1 MALTTFDRA
10 HAPATRPT
18 NPLRSGRIPAIP
30 ESLRSLAAFRSGMAP
45 RSGMTPPSA
54 PSPELIVVR
63 ERASGSDAG
72 AGDRA
77 PDGRLTLPFELRRKS
92 RLRTRLDDGREVA
105 LMLERGSVLRGG
117 DRLCSDCGRCIEV
130 AAGREAVSVVRA
142 GDARVLARAA
152 YHLGNRHVPV
162 QVGRHELRYLTDHVL
177 DEMVAGL
184 GAEVV
189 RAELPFEPEAG
200 AYGHHGHHRHH
211 RHHANDGPDG
221 HDGDHT
227 KDDPDRHHV
236 GDGPDRHRG
245 HHANDGPDGHDG
257 DYTKDDPNRHHN
269 HHASGDPNRQR
280 GHHTNHGPNRH
291 HGRHD
296 SGERILPGAGGGASC
311 HPRFSEGLDDSTG
324 RGRR

>member
-1 MALTTFDRA
+1 
-10 HAPATRPT
+10 
-18 NPLRSGRIPAIP
+18 
-30 ESLRSLAAFRSGMAP
+30 
-45 RSGMTPPSA
+45 MTPPSA

-63 ERASGSDAG
+63 ERAPGSDAG
-72 AGDRA
+72 AGDPA

-117 DRLCSDCGRCIEV
+117 DRLRSDCGRCIEV

-142 GDARVLARAA
+142 GDARILARAA

-200 AYGHHGHHRHH
+200 AYGHHGHH
-211 RHHANDGPDG
+211 AKDGPDG
-221 HDGDHT
+221 HDGNHT
-227 KDDPDRHHV
+227 KDGPDHHRDHHANDDPDRHH
-236 GDGPDRHRG
+236 G
-245 HHANDGPDGHDG
+245 HHAN
-257 DYTKDDPNRHHN
+257 
-269 HHASGDPNRQR
+269 
-280 GHHTNHGPNRH
+280 HGPNHH

-296 SGERILPGAGGGASC
+296 SGERILLDAGGGASC

-324 RGRR
+324 RGQR

>member
-63 ERASGSDAG
+63 ERAPGSDAG

-117 DRLCSDCGRCIEV
+117 DRLRSDCGRCIEV
-130 AAGREAVSVVRA
+130 AAGHEAVSVVRA

-211 RHHANDGPDG
+211 ANDGPDG

-236 GDGPDRHRG
+236 GDGPDCHRG

-257 DYTKDDPNRHHN
+257 DYTKDDPDRHHN
-269 HHASGDPNRQR
+269 HHASGDPNRHH
-280 GHHTNHGPNRH
+280 GHHANHGPNHH

-296 SGERILPGAGGGASC
+296 SDERILPDAGGGASC
-311 HPRFSEGLDDSTG
+311 HPRFSEGPDDSTG
-324 RGRR
+324 RRRR